1 MPHASLKVIPGV
13 DQNKTPALN
22 EAAISQS
29 QLIRFIPDRAGLGLP
44 QKLGGWT
51 RYFPSAIGSTIRN
64 LWAWADLNG
73 TNYLAVGAEAS
84 LNTIQ
89 PNALLTSQSITGV
102 STSSGVVTLTF
113 AGPYTFSLGSSIV
126 VAGLIPSGYNG
137 TYVVSA
143 SSSTTV
149 SYLNIT
155 TGAATTTGST
165 VKAYGAV
172 LSDATPQTF
181 TDSSTVR
188 FETTAGSSF
197 VTVTD
202 SVTQS
207 ITSVSG
213 NGTTVTLG
221 FTGPFTYSVGT
232 VITVSGVSVA
242 GYNGTYTVTASTTT
256 SVSYLNSTT
265 AAASGGTFF
274 NANSIN
280 NYTSVYIK
288 TPVSVGGL
296 VLFGTYQCQAV
307 DATDYIIQA
316 RDTLGNPE
324 LALWTTASET
334 ITSGTG
340 SGTTATM
347 NFTGPYTFEVGSTIT
362 VAGVTPSG
370 YNGTYIVT
378 SPTTTTSVK
387 YANATTGAV
396 TVFGTVSNFGAVPLF
411 TTASG
416 SSSVTVTLSNHGLTV
431 GREYSILVAV
441 TVGGLT
447 MPVGTYIVLS
457 VPSAYEFTLQAPT
470 PATSTASV
478 FQNGGLAQFE
488 YYVGLGP
495 LTTAGGTYGQGNYGD
510 GPYGTSTALSTGN
523 TGTAITATDWTLDNY
538 GSLLVAVPYGGPIYI
553 YDPTSGS
560 SIATIIPTAPTA
572 NAGAFVAMPQRQV
585 VAWGTT
591 FSGIQDPLL
600 IRYSDV
606 NDLTSWVGTTVNQ
619 AGSYRIPRG
628 SGVVGALQAQQ
639 QGLFWTDL
647 ALWAMQYVGPPLV
660 YGFNEVGVGCG
671 LIAPKAATVMSGVA
685 YWMSQSQFFRYAGGG
700 VEPILCPIWDVIFQ
714 DLDTTKTDHIRVAP
728 NSRFNEVAWFY
739 PTTDTA
745 HPFKYAKYNIG
756 LNTWDFGNLSR
767 TAWINQSVL
776 GPPIGANGG
785 FIYQHETSPD
795 ADGEPMLS
803 SFQTGYFALDEAD
816 QKTFVDQIWPD
827 MKWGYYGGSQD
838 ATVSITFY
846 ATDFAGQ
853 TPTQYGPFAVTQSTT
868 YVTPRMRGRL
878 VSIAVSSSD
887 LGSFWRLGNIRYR
900 LQPDGRF

>member
-29 QLIRFIPDRAGLGLP
+29 QLIRFIPDRAGIGLP

-51 RYFPSAIGSTIRN
+51 KFFASAISSTIRN
-64 LWAWADLNG
+64 MWAWADLNG
-73 TNYLAVGAEAS
+73 VNYLAVGAEAS

-102 STSSGVVTLTF
+102 STASGVVTLTF
-113 AGPYTFSLGSSIV
+113 AGPYTFSVGSSIV

-149 SYLNIT
+149 SYINAT

-165 VKAYGAV
+165 IKAYGDALSAV
-172 LSDATPQTF
+172 TPQTF
-181 TDSSTVR
+181 TDSAAVH
-188 FETTAGSSF
+188 FETTEGSSF

-202 SVTQS
+202 S
-207 ITSVSG
+207 
-213 NGTTVTLG
+213 NG
-221 FTGPFTYSVGT
+221 
-232 VITVSGVSVA
+232 
-242 GYNGTYTVTASTTT
+242 
-256 SVSYLNSTT
+256 
-265 AAASGGTFF
+265 
-274 NANSIN
+274 NSIN
-280 NYTSVYIK
+280 SYTSVYIQ

-307 DATDYIIQA
+307 NSTDYIIQA
-316 RDTLGNPE
+316 RDTLGLPAS
-324 LALWTTASET
+324 ALWTTASNA
-334 ITSGTG
+334 ITSGSGT
-340 SGTTATM
+340 GTTATM
-347 NFTGPYTFEVGSTIT
+347 NFTGPYTFAVGSTIT

-378 SPTTTTSVK
+378 ASTTTSVK
-387 YANATTGAV
+387 YANSTTGAA
-396 TVFGTVSNFGAVPLF
+396 TVLGTVSNFGAVPKF

-416 SSSVTVTLSNHGLTV
+416 SSSVTVTLSNHGYTV
-431 GREYSILVAV
+431 GREYPILVAV

-447 MPVGTYIVLS
+447 MPVGNYVVLS
-457 VPSAYEFTLQAPT
+457 VPSDYEFTLQAPT

-478 FQNGGLAQFE
+478 YQNSGLAQFE
-488 YYVGLGP
+488 YFVGLGP
-495 LTTAGGTYGQGNYGD
+495 ITTAGGTYGQGNYGD
-510 GPYGTSTALSTGN
+510 GPYGTSTALSPGN
-523 TGTAITATDWTLDNY
+523 TGTPITATDWTLDNY
-538 GSLLVAVPYGGPIYI
+538 GSLLVAVPTGGPIYV

-572 NAGAFVAMPQRQV
+572 NAGAFVAMPQRQI
-585 VAWGTT
+585 VAWGST
-591 FSGIQDPLL
+591 FDGIQDPLL

-606 NDLTSWVGTTVNQ
+606 GDLTTWIGTTVNQ

-628 SGVVGALQAQQ
+628 SEIVGALQAQQ

-647 ALWAMQYVGPPLV
+647 SLWAMQYVGPPLV

-671 LIAPKAATVMSGVA
+671 LIAPKAATVVSGVA

-700 VEPILCPIWDVIFQ
+700 VEPILCPVWDVIFQ
-714 DLDTTKTDHIRVAP
+714 DLDTTKTNQIRVAP
-728 NSRFNEVAWFY
+728 NSRFNEVGWFY
-739 PTTDTA
+739 PTTDTGN
-745 HPFKYAKYNIG
+745 PVKYVKYNIG
-756 LNTWDFGNLSR
+756 LNTWDFGTLNR

-776 GPPIGANGG
+776 GPPIGASGG
-785 FIYQHETSPD
+785 AIYQHETSPD

-846 ATDFAGQ
+846 ATDYAGQ
-853 TPTQYGPFAVTQSTT
+853 TPTQYGPFLVTQSTT

-887 LGSFWRLGNIRYR
+887 FGSFWRLGNIRYR

>member
-51 RYFPSAIGSTIRN
+51 KYYAGAISSTIRN
-64 LWAWADLNG
+64 MWAWADLNSD
-73 TNYLAVGAEAS
+73 NYLAVGAEAS
-84 LNTIQ
+84 LSTIE
-89 PNALLTSQSITGV
+89 AG
-102 STSSGVVTLTF
+102 TL
-113 AGPYTFSLGSSIV
+113 
-126 VAGLIPSGYNG
+126 
-137 TYVVSA
+137 
-143 SSSTTV
+143 
-149 SYLNIT
+149 
-155 TGAATTTGST
+155 ATI
-165 VKAYGAV
+165 
-172 LSDATPQTF
+172 TPQTF
-181 TDSSTVR
+181 TDSSTVH
-188 FETTAGSSF
+188 FETTVGSSF
-197 VTVTD
+197 VTITD

-221 FTGPFTYSVGT
+221 FAGPFTYAVGT
-232 VITVSGVSVA
+232 VITVAGVSVA

-265 AAASGGTFF
+265 TAASGGTFY
-274 NANSIN
+274 NANSITS
-280 NYTSVYIK
+280 YTSVYIQ

-307 DATDYIIQA
+307 NATDYIIQA
-316 RDTLGNPE
+316 RDVLGAPAP
-324 LALWTTASET
+324 ALWTTVASPIA
-334 ITSGTG
+334 ITSGSG
-340 SGTTATM
+340 SAGTATM

-378 SPTTTTSVK
+378 ASTTTSVS

-396 TVFGTVSNFGAVPLF
+396 TVMGTIENYGVVPKF
-411 TTASG
+411 TTTSG
-416 SSSVTVTLSNHGLTV
+416 SSIVAVTLSNHGLTV

-447 MPVGTYIVLS
+447 IPVGNYYVVS
-457 VPSAYEFTLQAPT
+457 VSSTYEFTIQAPT

-478 FQNGGLAQFE
+478 YQNGGLASFK
-488 YYVGLGP
+488 YFVGIGP
-495 LTTAGGTYGQGNYGD
+495 LVAAGGDYGDGNYGD
-510 GPYGTSTALSTGN
+510 GPYGTSTALSAGN
-523 TGTAITATDWTLDNY
+523 TGTPITATDWTLDNY

-560 SIATIIPTAPTA
+560 SIATIIPTAPSA
-572 NAGAFVAMPQRQV
+572 NAGAFVAMPQQQI
-585 VAWGTT
+585 VAWGST
-591 FSGIQDPLL
+591 FGGIADPLL

-606 NDLTSWVGTTVNQ
+606 GDLTGWVGTTINQ

-628 SGVVGALQAQQ
+628 SEIVGALQAQQ

-685 YWMSQSQFFRYAGGG
+685 YWMSQSQFFKYAGGG

-714 DLDTTKTDHIRVAP
+714 DLDTTKLNQIRVAP
-728 NSRFNEVAWFY
+728 NSRFNEVGWFY
-739 PTTDTA
+739 PTTDTVN
-745 HPFKYAKYNIG
+745 PVKYAKYNIG
-756 LNTWDFGNLSR
+756 LNTWDFGNLHR

-776 GPPIGANGG
+776 GPPIGASGG
-785 FIYQHETSPD
+785 AIYQHETSTD
-795 ADGEPMLS
+795 ADNEPMLS

-816 QKTFVDQIWPD
+816 IKTFVDQIWPD
-827 MKWGYYGGSQD
+827 MKWGYYGGSQS
-838 ATVSITFY
+838 ATVNITFF
-846 ATDFAGQ
+846 ATDYAGQ
-853 TPTQYGPFAVTQSTT
+853 TPTQYGPFPVTQSTT

-878 VSIAVSSSD
+878 VSIKIDSSD

-900 LQPDGRF
+900 LQPDGKF